1 MAKTLVAFFSAS
13 GEVLHGVADAR
24 RWVTGLGLLCV
35 QAAARVLRTTAFL
48 GLQQVSFESGGT
60 LEERD
65 VLRAE
70 RV

>member
-13 GEVLHGVADAR
+13 GEVLHGAADAR
-24 RWVTGLGLLCV
+24 CWVAGLGLLCV
-35 QAAARVLRTTAFL
+35 QAAARVRADRRFL
-48 GLQQVSFESGGT
+48 GVQQVSFESGGT

-65 VLRAE
+65 GLRAG